1 MKNLITFAF
10 LFLFVSLNAQEQLNK
25 IETQSVTID
34 NLIEFIVSDFSTNK
48 KSNITFLVETKS
60 VKISREKIFFLKQA
74 TDLLS
79 KRLPIKSKIALVTY
93 NKTNGVVL
101 KPTFADN
108 TDLIQT
114 RLARFKIKNNNDT
127 FGIDLAHLYA
137 SDNFIENGT
146 NMIIMVRDGE
156 NFEAEDMVEISGN
169 KAVKTGAFI
178 SAIGLLP
185 ELINAIKK

>member
-10 LFLFVSLNAQEQLNK
+10 LFLLMNLNAQEQLNK

-34 NLIEFIVSDFSTNK
+34 NLIEFIVSDFSTIK

-60 VKISREKIFFLKQA
+60 TKISREKIFFLKQA

-79 KRLPIKSKIALVTY
+79 KRLPSKSKITLVTY

-101 KPTFADN
+101 KPTQADN

-114 RLARFKIKNNNDT
+114 RLARFTIKNNNDT
-127 FGIDLAHLYA
+127 FGIDLAHSYA
-137 SDNFIENGT
+137 TDNFIENGT

-156 NFEAEDMVEISGN
+156 NFEAEDMVGTSGN

-185 ELINAIKK
+185 ELINAIKN